1 MEQRFMY
8 ATEHFS
14 EGGGNRSR
22 EPALLI
28 AALSATDWKAFVLY
42 PNSII
47 LYFILTVLDVT

>member
-42 PNSII
+42 PNSIRRN
-47 LYFILTVLDVT
+47 VD